1 LKSYV
6 FKYEKNQAIV
16 LLNCV
21 MESQIE
27 LVVNWMRVGF
37 IHGVMNTDNTTISGE
52 TIDYGPCAFMD
63 FYNPETVFSSIDY
76 NGRYAFFNQP
86 SIIKWNLSRFAESLL
101 PLIDEDEKKAIS
113 IAEENINKF
122 GSLYKK
128 KWLKMMRKK
137 LGLLEELNE
146 DENLINDLLLYMNKN
161 KSDYTNTFVDL
172 IDTDLLNKKIYKNE
186 TFFNWHK
193 KWEIRKSKEKKNV
206 ELSIKLMKDNNPYI
220 IPRNHKVEE
229 VLKLATTKSN
239 FEPMQ
244 NMLNALKKPYNYNMK
259 VDDYQSLP
267 TQDES
272 KIYKTFC
279 GT

>member
-1 LKSYV
+1 MKHFLIGTK
-6 FKYEKNQAIV
+6 
-16 LLNCV
+16 
-21 MESQIE
+21 
-27 LVVNWMRVGF
+27 
-37 IHGVMNTDNTTISGE
+37 
-52 TIDYGPCAFMD
+52 
-63 FYNPETVFSSIDY
+63 
-76 NGRYAFFNQP
+76 NGRY
-86 SIIKWNLSRFAESLL
+86 
-101 PLIDEDEKKAIS
+101 
-113 IAEENINKF
+113 
-122 GSLYKK
+122 
-128 KWLKMMRKK
+128 
-137 LGLLEELNE
+137 
-146 DENLINDLLLYMNKN
+146 ENL
-161 KSDYTNTFVDL
+161 
-172 IDTDLLNKKIYKNE
+172 KK
-186 TFFNWHK
+186 
-193 KWEIRKSKEKKNV
+193 KKNV